1 MARITK
7 TIHERHQ
14 EIIDTASILFIENGY
29 EKTQISDI
37 AKQMDVS
44 QGLIY
49 YYFKSKT
56 ELLYAVIDEM
66 AEEKQK
72 LLNKALSGSES
83 TAFQKLISLLSFKLD
98 SNSFG
103 KLIPSIAGDAAI
115 IEYCSNKMLIS
126 TSELLIMIIEQGNLD
141 GSWKC
146 EHPNLTAQFILQGF
160 SGFFDISSSIDDRQ
174 EKKQALLDIIIR
186 VLSEPTDKKA
196 NL

>member
-186 VLSEPTDKKA
+186 VLSEPTDKKV